1 MKQETIKI
9 KDLVN
14 EFYDELDQRRYGQ
27 NVKSKYHKV
36 CQQVLEWCDANDTVS
51 FDEQSGNRF
60 CDETIGGHIS
70 KAGSSWH
77 YKQTLR
83 VMRMLVTL
91 QRDGDFEFR
100 SPGAEYVFQTPLG
113 NEVDRYLDY
122 CALTRKLSAPSLSE
136 RKRAIFRFDLYL
148 HDKNKSASDITIE
161 LFEDFLSLHCTKHSR
176 RQYKSIFREFYRFLF
191 DNRIL
196 DKDYSSFILKE
207 PKAAQKIKLPMT
219 YTEKEIK
226 RMINAID
233 RSSAKGK
240 RDYLVLLLA
249 AEYGWRASDITS
261 FSLEQ
266 IDWDKNNIS
275 RVQQKTNIAVEFP
288 LLASVGNAVIDYIKH
303 SRPVGGDNVII
314 VNHGNAQK
322 GKKLTSPTIH
332 SIVSKAMQTANIQ
345 NWKIKQ
351 HGPHS
356 LRHSLATNMLKHNVA
371 IPIISTVLGHQSTET
386 TKIYISVDIEKLRL
400 CSLPIPK
407 LSSPYFNLKTKPEYG
422 KSMTLFPYLNIIF

>member
-14 EFYDELDQRRYGQ
+14 EFYDELDQRGYGQ

-36 CQQVLEWCDANDTVS
+36 CIQILEWCDANNTVY
-51 FDEQSGNRF
+51 FDEKCGNRF
-60 CDETIGGHIS
+60 CDETVGGHIS
-70 KAGSSWH
+70 KAGSHWQ

-113 NEVDRYLDY
+113 NELNAYLDY
-122 CALTRKLSAPSLSE
+122 CASTRKLSVASLSE
-136 RKRAIFRFDLYL
+136 RKRSIFRFDLYL
-148 HDKNKSASDITIE
+148 HDKSKSASDITIE
-161 LFEDFLSLHCTKHSR
+161 LFEDFLSQHCTKHSR
-176 RQYKSIFREFYRFLF
+176 RHYKSIFREFYRFLY
-191 DNRIL
+191 DNGVL

-207 PKAAQKIKLPMT
+207 PKVALKNKLPTT
-219 YTEKEIK
+219 YTEEEIK

-249 AEYGWRASDITS
+249 AECGWRASDITS

-266 IDWDKNNIS
+266 IDWDKNKVS
-275 RVQQKTNIAVEFP
+275 MVQQKTDIPVDFP
-288 LLASVGNAVIDYIKH
+288 LLASVGNAVIEYIKH
-303 SRPVGGDNVII
+303 GRPAGGDNVII
-314 VNHGNAQK
+314 VNHENTHK

-332 SIVSKAMQTANIQ
+332 SVVSNAMRTANIQ

-356 LRHSLATNMLKHNVA
+356 LRHSLATNMLKHNIA
-371 IPIISTVLGHQSTET
+371 MPIISTVLGHQSTES

-400 CSLPIPK
+400 CSLCIPK
-407 LSSPYFNLKTKPEYG
+407 ISSPYFNLKTKPQYE
-422 KSMTLFPYLNIIF
+422 KN